1 MPATCLKAGFC
12 GKEKFINTPKKRSTG
27 ISNNLKVI
35 KMVQKVIAKFE
46 IEYLQV
52 LDESGKVDKKL
63 MPKLSDKQIKE
74 IYELMVLLRTFDDK
88 SFTLQR
94 QGRIGTYIQFKGQEA
109 SQLGSAYALE
119 DKDWMF
125 PMYRSG
131 AALIV
136 RKHPMH
142 KLLQYGGGDIRGLKS
157 DANVNNFP
165 ISIPVGTQTPHAV
178 GCAWA
183 SKLKGEK
190 VVSLVYTGEGG
201 TSRGDFHDGLNF
213 AGLNKVPCVIVVE
226 NNQYAISVPRKM
238 QTASET
244 IAQKAIAYGIK
255 GIQVDGNDIFA
266 VYKATKEAVD
276 NARAGKGATLIE
288 NLTYRM
294 ADHSTSDDAKKYR
307 SDKEVQEWINKDPL
321 LRLEKYMRANKLL
334 DDKYKEEVA
343 KKAKEKVEKEVEIY
357 ESLPAPAPEDMFNNI
372 YAELTPDLKE
382 ELKDFKN

>member
-1 MPATCLKAGFC
+1 MV
-12 GKEKFINTPKKRSTG
+12 KKVVANFS
-27 ISNNLKVI
+27 V
-35 KMVQKVIAKFE
+35 
-46 IEYLQV
+46 EYLQV
-52 LDESGKVDKKL
+52 MDENGKVDKEL
-63 MPKLSDKQIKE
+63 MPDLSTKQIKE
-74 IYELMVLLRTFDDK
+74 LYELMVLMRTFDDK
-88 SFTLQR
+88 SFSLQR

-131 AALIV
+131 AALIA

-142 KLLQYGGGDIRGLKS
+142 MLLQYGGGDMRGLKS
-157 DANVNNFP
+157 ADNINNFP

-213 AGLNKVPCVIVVE
+213 AGLHKVPCVIIVE
-226 NNQYAISVPRKM
+226 NNQYAISVPRKN
-238 QTASET
+238 QTAAQT
-244 IAQKAIAYGIK
+244 FAQKAIAYGIK
-255 GIQVDGNDIFA
+255 SIQVDGNDIFA

-276 NARAGKGATLIE
+276 SARAGKGPTLIE
-288 NLTYRM
+288 NVTYRR

-307 SDKEVQEWINKDPL
+307 SDKEVQEWAKKDPIT
-321 LRLEKYMRANKLL
+321 RLEKYMKAAKLL
-334 DDKYKEEVA
+334 DDKYRKEVIA
-343 KKAKEKVEKEVEIY
+343 KAKAKVEKEIEIY
-357 ESLPAPAPEDMFNNI
+357 EKLPAPTPKDMFDNT
-372 YAELTPDLKE
+372 YAEYTPQLQE
-382 ELKDFKN
+382 EIKDFEQK

>member
-1 MPATCLKAGFC
+1 MTRK
-12 GKEKFINTPKKRSTG
+12 I
-27 ISNNLKVI
+27 V
-35 KMVQKVIAKFE
+35 AKFE
-46 IEYLQV
+46 VEYLQV
-52 LDESGKVDKKL
+52 LDENGKADKKL
-63 MPKLSDKQIKE
+63 MPKLGSKDIKE
-74 IYELMVLLRTFDDK
+74 LYELMILMRTFDDK
-88 SFTLQR
+88 AFSLQR

-125 PMYRSG
+125 PMYRSNG
-131 AALIV
+131 ALIV

-142 KLLQYGGGDIRGLKS
+142 MLLQYGGGDIRGLKS
-157 DANVNNFP
+157 EKNINNFP

-190 VVSLVYTGEGG
+190 VVSLAYTGEGG

-226 NNQYAISVPRKM
+226 NNQYAISVPRKR

-244 IAQKAIAYGIK
+244 IAQKAIGYGIR

-266 VYKATKEAVD
+266 VYKATKEAID
-276 NARAGKGATLIE
+276 NARSGKGPTLIE
-288 NLTYRM
+288 NVTYRM

-307 SDKEVQEWINKDPL
+307 NDKEVQEWAKKDPII
-321 LRLEKYMRANKLL
+321 RLEKYMRANKLL
-334 DDKYKEEVA
+334 NDKYKEEVA
-343 KKAKEKVEKEVEIY
+343 AKAREKVEKEIQIY
-357 ESLPAPAPEDMFNNI
+357 ENLPAPDPKGMFENI

-382 ELKDFKN
+382 EIKDFEN

>member
-1 MPATCLKAGFC
+1 MVK
-12 GKEKFINTPKKRSTG
+12 
-27 ISNNLKVI
+27 KVI
-35 KMVQKVIAKFE
+35 GNFS

-52 LDESGKVDKKL
+52 MDENGKVDEKL

-74 IYELMVLLRTFDDK
+74 LYELMVLLRTFDDK
-88 SFTLQR
+88 SFSLQR

-109 SQLGSAYALE
+109 SQCGSAYALE

-142 KLLQYGGGDIRGLKS
+142 QLLQYGGGDIRGLKT
-157 DANVNNFP
+157 DTVNNFP

-213 AGLNKVPCVIVVE
+213 AGLHQVPCVIVVE
-226 NNQYAISVPRKM
+226 NNQYAISVPRKN
-238 QTASET
+238 QTAAET
-244 IAQKAIAYGIK
+244 FAQKAIAYGIK

-276 NARAGKGATLIE
+276 NARTGRGPTLIE
-288 NLTYRM
+288 NVTYRR

-307 SDKEVQEWINKDPL
+307 SDKEVHEWAKKDPIS
-321 LRLEKYMRANKLL
+321 RLEKYMKENKLL
-334 DDKYKEEVA
+334 DEKYRKEVIA
-343 KKAKEKVEKEVEIY
+343 KAKAKVEKEVEIY
-357 ESLPAPAPEDMFNNI
+357 EKLPDPTPKDMFDNT
-372 YAELTPDLKE
+372 YAEYTPQLQE
-382 ELKDFKN
+382 EIKDFE

>member
-1 MPATCLKAGFC
+1 MV
-12 GKEKFINTPKKRSTG
+12 KKVVANFS
-27 ISNNLKVI
+27 V
-35 KMVQKVIAKFE
+35 
-46 IEYLQV
+46 EYLQV
-52 LDESGKVDKKL
+52 MDENGEIDESL
-63 MPKLSDKQIKE
+63 MPNLSNKQIKE
-74 IYELMVLLRTFDDK
+74 MYELIILMRTFDDK
-88 SFTLQR
+88 SFSLQR

-109 SQLGSAYALE
+109 SQCGSAYALE

-142 KLLQYGGGDIRGLKS
+142 MILQYNGGDIRGLKC
-157 DANVNNFP
+157 DGNIKNFP
-165 ISIPVGTQTPHAV
+165 ICIPVGTQTPHAV

-201 TSRGDFHDGLNF
+201 TSRGDFHDALNF
-213 AGLNKVPCVIVVE
+213 AGLNKVPCIIVVE
-226 NNQYAISVPRKM
+226 NNQYAISVPRKK

-244 IAQKAIAYGIK
+244 FAQKAIAYGIK

-276 NARAGKGATLIE
+276 DARAGKGPTLIE
-288 NLTYRM
+288 NVTYRR

-307 SDKEVQEWINKDPL
+307 SDKEVQEWAKKDPI
-321 LRLEKYMRANKLL
+321 LRLERYMKAAKLL
-334 DDKYKEEVA
+334 DEKYRKEVIA
-343 KKAKEKVEKEVEIY
+343 KAKEKVEKEVEIY
-357 ESLPAPAPEDMFNNI
+357 ENLSAPTPKDMFDNT
-372 YAELTPDLKE
+372 YAEYTPKLQE
-382 ELKDFKN
+382 EIKDFE

>member
-1 MPATCLKAGFC
+1 MVK
-12 GKEKFINTPKKRSTG
+12 KVIEKFE
-27 ISNNLKVI
+27 V
-35 KMVQKVIAKFE
+35 
-46 IEYLQV
+46 EYLQV
-52 LDESGKVDKKL
+52 LDENGKADEEL

-74 IYELMVLLRTFDDK
+74 LYELMILMRTFDDK
-88 SFTLQR
+88 AFSMQR

-131 AALIV
+131 GALIV
-136 RKHPMH
+136 RKYPMNQ
-142 KLLQYGGGDIRGLKS
+142 LLQYYGGDERGLK
-157 DANVNNFP
+157 AGTINNFP

-190 VVSLVYTGEGG
+190 VVSLGYTGEGG
-201 TSRGDFHDGLNF
+201 TSKGDFHEGLNF
-213 AGLNKVPCVIVVE
+213 AGIHKVPCIIVVE
-226 NNQYAISVPRKM
+226 NNQYAISVPTKK

-244 IAQKAIAYGIK
+244 FAQKAIAYGIN
-255 GIQVDGNDIFA
+255 GIQVDGNDVFA

-276 NARAGKGATLIE
+276 NARAGKGPTLIE
-288 NLTYRM
+288 AFTYRL

-307 SDKEVQEWINKDPL
+307 SDKEVQEWSKKDPVI
-321 LRLEKYMRANKLL
+321 RLEKYMRSKKLL
-334 DDKYKEEVA
+334 DDKYKAEVA

-357 ESLPAPAPEDMFNNI
+357 EKTPAPDPKDMFT
-372 YAELTPDLKE
+372 YTFAELTDNLKE
-382 ELKDFKN
+382 QIKDFEGD

>member
-1 MPATCLKAGFC
+1 MVK
-12 GKEKFINTPKKRSTG
+12 KVIEKFE
-27 ISNNLKVI
+27 V
-35 KMVQKVIAKFE
+35 
-46 IEYLQV
+46 EYLQV
-52 LDESGKVDKKL
+52 LDENGKADEEL

-74 IYELMVLLRTFDDK
+74 LYELMILMRTFDDK
-88 SFTLQR
+88 AFSMQR

-131 AALIV
+131 GALIA
-136 RKHPMH
+136 RKYPMH
-142 KLLQYGGGDIRGLKS
+142 QLLQYYGGDERGLK
-157 DANVNNFP
+157 AGTTNNFP

-201 TSRGDFHDGLNF
+201 TSKGDFHEGLNF
-213 AGLNKVPCVIVVE
+213 AGIHKVPCVIVVE
-226 NNQYAISVPRKM
+226 NNQYAISVPHKL
-238 QTASET
+238 QTGAET
-244 IAQKAIAYGIK
+244 FAQKAIAYGIN
-255 GIQVDGNDIFA
+255 GIQVDGNDVFA

-276 NARAGKGATLIE
+276 NARLGKGPTLIE
-288 NLTYRM
+288 CVTYRM

-307 SDKEVQEWINKDPL
+307 SDKEVQEWAKRDPVI
-321 LRLEKYMRANKLL
+321 RLEKYTRSKKVL
-334 DDKYKEEVA
+334 DDKYKAEVA

-357 ESLPAPAPEDMFNNI
+357 ENMPAPDPKDMFLYN
-372 YAELTPDLKE
+372 YAELTDDLKE
-382 ELKDFKN
+382 QIKDFE

>member
-1 MPATCLKAGFC
+1 LVTW
-12 GKEKFINTPKKRSTG
+12 G
-27 ISNNLKVI
+27 IYMVKKVI
-35 KMVQKVIAKFE
+35 GKFE
-46 IEYLQV
+46 VEYLQV
-52 LDESGKVDKKL
+52 LDETGKVDKDL
-63 MPKLSDKQIKE
+63 MPKLTPKQIKDM
-74 IYELMVLLRTFDDK
+74 YTLMVLLRTFDDK
-88 SFTLQR
+88 SFSLQR
-94 QGRIGTYIQFKGQEA
+94 QGRIGTYIQYKGQEA

-142 KLLQYGGGDIRGLKS
+142 MILQYNGGDIRGLKS
-157 DANVNNFP
+157 DDNINNFP

-213 AGLNKVPCVIVVE
+213 AGLHKVPCIIVVE
-226 NNQYAISVPRKM
+226 NNQYAISVPRKN

-244 IAQKAIAYGIK
+244 FAQKAIAYGIK
-255 GIQVDGNDIFA
+255 GIQVDGNDVFA

-276 NARAGKGATLIE
+276 NARAGNGPTLIE
-288 NLTYRM
+288 NLTYRR

-307 SDKEVQEWINKDPL
+307 SDKEVQEWAKKDPIT
-321 LRLEKYMRANKLL
+321 RLEKYMKENKLL
-334 DDKYKEEVA
+334 DDKSRKEIITM
-343 KKAKEKVEKEVEIY
+343 AKEKVEKEVKIY
-357 ESLPAPAPEDMFNNI
+357 ENLPAPTPKDIFDNTYKE
-372 YAELTPDLKE
+372 YTPDLQE
-382 ELKDFKN
+382 EIKDFEGKY